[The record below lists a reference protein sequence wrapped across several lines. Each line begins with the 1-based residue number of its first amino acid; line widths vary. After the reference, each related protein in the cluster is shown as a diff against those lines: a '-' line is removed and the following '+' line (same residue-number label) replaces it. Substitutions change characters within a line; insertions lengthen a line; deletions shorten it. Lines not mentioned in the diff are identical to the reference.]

1 MVSEERVVFFH
12 YQSPLLQY
20 YLEVWQDFSTNLLK
34 EREDKF
40 NYYIG
45 EDIYFLLKEQYLYVM
60 DEQQMRL
67 ENFLLFFKCVY
78 VA

>member
-1 MVSEERVVFFH
+1 MSEESIVFFH

-20 YLEVWQDFSTNLLK
+20 YLEVWHDCSINWLK

-40 NYYIG
+40 NSGTG
-45 EDIYFLLKEQYLYVM
+45 EDIYFLFKEQYQYVM
-60 DEQQMRL
+60 NEQQRKL
-67 ENFLLFFKCVY
+67 ENFLLNCIN